1 MALIDDRSMKRQF
14 HECIPI
20 KALYGAQNNNY
31 KYPKGY
37 ENDTN
42 LTIETIK
49 QYEQAYNKI

>member
-49 QYEQAYNKI
+49 QYE